1 MNKLRVGLLGLVL
14 VCVGLVVKAQDVN
27 WQVRG
32 GGDCATIIGGVTN
45 IDTQFGYHL
54 GGTADIALR
63 EDGVLRIQPSLLFSQ
78 KGWTFDGYYG
88 SEQILE
94 AKYSTRLHYLELP
107 VPLAVRLRIGK
118 ECFVTFKF
126 GPYVAYG
133 LNAKTTMEVMNT
145 DAKETFKANHFSKSC
160 DFYGNAY
167 DKEKRHVDYPKLNR
181 WDVGVAEGIDPGPHR
196 PRTAKGIDEHRPPA
210 FLLLVLELIDVH
222 QDGLGVTGDEFD
234 GGPVGLGHDFRLL
247 PRLRV
252 HGQGRKE
259 NCAENQ

>member
-1 MNKLRVGLLGLVL
+1 M
-14 VCVGLVVKAQDVN
+14 
-27 WQVRG
+27 
-32 GGDCATIIGGVTN
+32 
-45 IDTQFGYHL
+45 
-54 GGTADIALR
+54 R

-181 WDVGVAEGIDPGPHR
+181 WDVGVAEGIDLTLNHVIVGVNLFYGLTPLCRSGFMGNPV
-196 PRTAKGIDEHRPPA
+196 AN
-210 FLLLVLELIDVH
+210 VLTSLMFGRH
-222 QDGLGVTGDEFD
+222 PKNFT
-234 GGPVGLGHDFRLL
+234 VGLSLGYQF
-247 PRLRV
+247 
-252 HGQGRKE
+252 
-259 NCAENQ
+259 

>member
-167 DKEKRHVDYPKLNR
+167 DKEKRNVDYPKLNR
-181 WDVGVAEGIDPGPHR
+181 WDVGVAEGIDLTLNHVIVGVNLFYGLTPLCRSGFMGNPV
-196 PRTAKGIDEHRPPA
+196 AN
-210 FLLLVLELIDVH
+210 VLTSLMFGRH
-222 QDGLGVTGDEFD
+222 PKNFT
-234 GGPVGLGHDFRLL
+234 VGLSLGYQF
-247 PRLRV
+247 
-252 HGQGRKE
+252 
-259 NCAENQ
+259 